1 MLMSGDCW
9 QQWLC
14 LDSTNKYNISRTTL
28 PIKLSSCIK
37 LLLKANV
44 QFATSQNECEL
55 RYYCCWHLSAP
66 DSVYLTVI
74 VWFSLIVYPVSLSLA
89 SQKYL
94 YQFWLSFYTLSLR
107 LSRWSCRLQG
117 VSGSTSFHLVV
128 ATTGGQLEPNLVAR
142 TPHGLAID
150 LHNVH
155 MLPPTF

>member
-44 QFATSQNECEL
+44 QFATSQN
-55 RYYCCWHLSAP
+55 
-66 DSVYLTVI
+66 D
-74 VWFSLIVYPVSLSLA
+74 FSLIVILLLLTSSDTCQCMIQFDSLSSEFKFSKSKVLISILA
-89 SQKYL
+89 QLL
-94 YQFWLSFYTLSLR
+94 YPLFKLR
-107 LSRWSCRLQG
+107 PLILQG
-117 VSGSTSFHLVV
+117 VSGSTGFHLVA

-150 LHNVH
+150 PHNVH